1 MEDESVI
8 THELSVNTF
17 IVLTYV
23 PIMVR
28 WWMDR
33 GGANGDK
40 KGRTKRGGNAS
51 DEGRKKAISK
61 GSVFYEHIGAIM

>member
-1 MEDESVI
+1 
-8 THELSVNTF
+8 
-17 IVLTYV
+17 
-23 PIMVR
+23 
-28 WWMDR
+28 MDR